1 MTQSNNHSNSVTNDK
16 RLIGLLAQFEDPA
29 TLVNACDQARQAGYK
44 RMDAYSPFPIHGID
58 PVMGIKRTILP
69 FIVLAVGLGACAVGL
84 GMQWY
89 ANNDTS
95 IFGFFPGYPFK
106 ISGKPYF
113 SIPANIPV
121 TFEVIVLSSA
131 FAAFLGMWAL
141 NGLPR
146 FANPL
151 LRISRFKRVT
161 NDRFFL
167 MIETKDGQFDR
178 ERTENELNAWGASFI
193 EECNED
199 MTDQQLPA
207 WVRTAGVLVAFLC
220 LLPPVI
226 IFRMS
231 GMTNREPRMH
241 IIPDMDWQDKN
252 KTQTLSPN
260 FAASGEP
267 DYLFAD
273 GRVMRPP
280 ISGTIAR
287 GQLFTDIEYY
297 QGIQAGSTTVAAV
310 AKSGSFT
317 SLQDDAIDA
326 AAVKAAQDAAAKALE
341 PKWITTFPDQLVV
354 DQTLLARGQQRF
366 EIYCSVCHGY
376 AGNGDGLVNQ
386 RALALAATGNAAW
399 TTAKSLH
406 DPVVK
411 DDAQNPI
418 GRIFDTISNGRSS
431 MGPYKDQISVED
443 RWAIVAYVKALQATG
458 IEPVNPA
465 VAAEGDAKAVPES
478 TKP

>member
-1 MTQSNNHSNSVTNDK
+1 MTQPHNHSSPATNDK

-29 TLVNACDQARQAGYK
+29 SLVNACDQARQAGYK
-44 RMDAYSPFPIHGID
+44 RMDAFSPFPIHGID
-58 PVMGIKRTILP
+58 QAMGIKRTLLP
-69 FIVLAVGLGACAVGL
+69 FFVLAVGLGACVIGL

-89 ANNDTS
+89 ANNETS

-161 NDRFFL
+161 NDKFFL
-167 MIETKDGQFDR
+167 LVETKDDRFDR
-178 ERTENELNAWGASFI
+178 ERTESELADWGASFI

-199 MTDQQLPA
+199 LTDQQLPA
-207 WVRTAGVLVAFLC
+207 WVRTTGVLIAFLC

-231 GMTNREPRMH
+231 GMTSREPRMH

-252 KTQTLSPN
+252 KTQTVSPN
-260 FAASGEP
+260 FATGGEP

-280 ISGTIAR
+280 IPGTIAR
-287 GQLFTDIEYY
+287 GQLFTDIEYF
-297 QGIQAGSTTVAAV
+297 QGIQAGSTAV
-310 AKSGSFT
+310 SATAKSGSFT
-317 SLQDDAIDA
+317 SLQDEAADKAALDA
-326 AAVKAAQDAAAKALE
+326 AARALE
-341 PKWITTFPDQLVV
+341 PKWITTFPDKLVI
-354 DQTLLARGQQRF
+354 DQALLARGQERF
-366 EIYCSVCHGY
+366 DIYCSVCHGY

-411 DDAQNPI
+411 DNEQNPI
-418 GRIFDTISNGRSS
+418 GRIFDTISNGRNS
-431 MGPYKDQISVED
+431 MGPYKDQIPVED

-458 IEPVNPA
+458 IEPINPA
-465 VAAEGDAKAVPES
+465 VAVDGDTEAVSES